1 MCVFAR
7 CVPVAKLFFP
17 TCSDAVIILFG
28 RLRLRGRVK
37 VTCVAMF
44 RVSKLLA
51 SNINTNYFDHVAA
64 HTGVKRNMC
73 VMCKKRFTYSR
84 DLRAHVSRCH
94 PK

>member
-1 MCVFAR
+1 M
-7 CVPVAKLFFP
+7 
-17 TCSDAVIILFG
+17 
-28 RLRLRGRVK
+28 
-37 VTCVAMF
+37 AMV
-44 RVSKLLA
+44 RVSKLVG

-94 PK
+94 PKTKISLLKKKRKTLVLIVIAINSDYEQL